1 MKFPEIELG
10 SLPDLDA
17 TTGLFGSFSSAGPDD
32 TIVAIMVYVYDHMLV
47 EMLL

>member
-1 MKFPEIELG
+1 MKLPKIDLG

-17 TTGLFGSFSSAGPDD
+17 ATGLFGSHSSISDD
-32 TIVAIMVYVYDHMLV
+32 SIVAIMVYVYDHLQV

>member
-1 MKFPEIELG
+1 MNLPRIDMS

-17 TTGLFGSFSSAGPDD
+17 ATGLFGSFSAGSDD
-32 TIVAIMVYVYDHMLV
+32 TIVVIMVYVYDHMLV

>member
-1 MKFPEIELG
+1 MKFPEIDLG

-17 TTGLFGSFSSAGPDD
+17 TTGLFGSVSSAGTDD
-32 TIVAIMVYVYDHMLV
+32 TVVAIMVYVYDHMLV